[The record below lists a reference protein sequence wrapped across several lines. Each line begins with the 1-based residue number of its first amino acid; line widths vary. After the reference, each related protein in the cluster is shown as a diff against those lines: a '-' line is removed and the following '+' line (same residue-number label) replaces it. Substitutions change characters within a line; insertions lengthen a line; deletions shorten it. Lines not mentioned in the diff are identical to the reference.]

1 MNAVATLC
9 LALLLS
15 SCVSP
20 LADSASIEELPDAPT
35 EISVNNQ
42 YAYTPD
48 ISSEKHPMHI
58 LNRIVLKNLKTG
70 EIAASLSYSG
80 PEWLK
85 INVETE
91 YEYSKW
97 DPTVINEVLKK
108 VSFSGTCINPG
119 TYNPKLTLTTLNG
132 TFVKEWQWSIEVSV
146 TGEESMAVTF
156 YSMQGGDSLSY
167 TLTSPF
173 SLTFPSSDVF
183 SRDGYTL
190 SGWAGALYEC
200 NQIVQLDYK
209 PEGYIFYAHWVRSE
223 DVPDTDDR
231 KTVTF
236 SYGNEVK
243 NVTVKNGDLASR
255 PSEPVRN
262 GMAIKGWY
270 TSPSGGNEWNF
281 SNPVTADM
289 TLYAVWAPHFS
300 MEKKGQDVTISI
312 NSVHWNGYQHQIC
325 WDSGSEPESIG
336 YSTVKSHHYGSGNH
350 TATVVS
356 VKGDHTVSSKINF
369 DVKSTEIS
377 DDTEKPDTLVLA
389 VIGIALAVVVGC
401 ISFPLIGLLGIILAA
416 AAVLVYIL
424 ILMLSGVL

>member
-1 MNAVATLC
+1 MNTTATLC

-15 SCVSP
+15 SCISP
-20 LADSASIEELPDAPT
+20 LADSAGMEELPDAPA

-42 YAYTPD
+42 YTYVPD
-48 ISSEKHPMHI
+48 ISNEKHPMHI
-58 LNRIVLKNLKTG
+58 LNRIVLKNLKSG
-70 EIAASLSYSG
+70 EVTASLSYSG

-132 TFVKEWQWSIEVSV
+132 TFVKEWQWSVEVSV

-156 YSMQGGDSLSY
+156 YSMQGGNSLSY

-183 SRDGYTL
+183 SRDGYKL
-190 SGWAGALYEC
+190 SGWAGGLYEC

-209 PEGYIFYAHWVRSE
+209 PEGYTFYAYWVRSE
-223 DVPDTDDR
+223 DVSDADDR

-236 SYGNEVK
+236 NYGNEIK
-243 NVTVKNGDLASR
+243 NVTVKNGDLVSR

-270 TSPSGGNEWNF
+270 ISPSGGGEWNF
-281 SNPVTADM
+281 SSPVTADM
-289 TLYAVWAPHFS
+289 TLYVVWAPHFS

-325 WDSGSEPESIG
+325 WDSSSEPESIG
-336 YSTVKSHHYGSGNH
+336 YSTIRTHHYDSGNH
-350 TATVVS
+350 TVTVVS
-356 VKGDHTVSSKINF
+356 VKGDHTVSSKITF
-369 DVKSTEIS
+369 DVKSTEIH
-377 DDTEKPDTLVLA
+377 DDTGKQDASVLA
-389 VIGIALAVVVGC
+389 VIGIALAVAAGC
-401 ISFPLIGLLGIILAA
+401 ISFPFLGMLSIIL
-416 AAVLVYIL
+416 VIVVVFVYIL
-424 ILMLSGVL
+424 ILILSGAL